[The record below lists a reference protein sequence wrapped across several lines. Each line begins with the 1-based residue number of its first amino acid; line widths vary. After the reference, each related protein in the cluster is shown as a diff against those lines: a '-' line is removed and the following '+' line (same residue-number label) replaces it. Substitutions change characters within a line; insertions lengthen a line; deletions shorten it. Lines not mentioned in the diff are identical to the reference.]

1 MIRLL
6 KIDLLKLVH
15 YRTFWILIILYFAT
29 MGVITSSGM
38 EFLKWL
44 VSKGADF
51 DQVDILRVPL
61 YHFPDIWQNLT
72 YVSLFFKMVLAV
84 VVIISV
90 TNEFNYKTVRQN
102 IIDGM
107 DRKDFIISKVLTLF
121 LLSFAST
128 LFVFFIGL
136 ITGSIYSPA
145 SEMRF
150 MFRGIEFIPAYFLDV
165 FSYLLMVMLFS
176 VVIKRAGLAIGLT
189 MLYPAIEYSF
199 GAAIPD
205 SVEWINGYLP
215 LHAINNL
222 INVPFQRYVFM
233 EIQDYV
239 SAGSVLVVVIYCV
252 LFVYLSYL
260 TLVKRDLN

>member
-6 KIDLLKLVH
+6 KIDLLKLVN

-51 DQVDILRVPL
+51 DEVDILRVPL

-72 YVSLFFKMVLAV
+72 YVSLFFKLVLAV
-84 VVIISV
+84 VVIISI
-90 TNEFNYKTVRQN
+90 TNEFNYKTIRQN

-107 DRKDFIISKVLTLF
+107 DRKDFIISKVLTIF
-121 LLSFAST
+121 LLSLAST
-128 LFVFFIGL
+128 VFVFLIGL

-145 SEMRF
+145 TEMRF
-150 MFRGIEFIPAYFLDV
+150 MFTTITFIPAYFLDT

-176 VVIKRAGLAIGLT
+176 MVIKRAGLAIGLT
-189 MLYPAIEYSF
+189 LLYPAIEYAL
-199 GAAIPD
+199 GANLPD
-205 SVEWINGYLP
+205 SMPWINDYLP

-239 SAGSVLVVVIYCV
+239 AIGSVAIVLVYCI

-260 TLVKRDLN
+260 TLVKKDLN

>member
-6 KIDLLKLVH
+6 KIDLLKLTN
-15 YRTFWILIILYFAT
+15 YRTFWIMVILYFAT

-44 VSKGADF
+44 ASKGADF
-51 DQVDILRVPL
+51 DDVDILRVPL

-72 YVSLFFKMVLAV
+72 YVSLFFKLVLAV
-84 VVIISV
+84 VVIISI
-90 TNEFNYKTVRQN
+90 TNEFSYKTVRQN
-102 IIDGM
+102 IIDGF
-107 DRKDFIISKVLTLF
+107 DRKDFIISKVLTIF
-121 LLSFAST
+121 LLSLASA
-128 LFVFFIGL
+128 LFVLTIGL

-150 MFRGIEFIPAYFLDV
+150 MFDGIAFIPAYFLDT
-165 FSYLLMVMLFS
+165 FSYLLLVMLFS
-176 VVIKRAGLAIGLT
+176 MVIKRAGLAIGLT
-189 MLYPAIEYSF
+189 LLYPAIEYAF
-199 GAAIPD
+199 GANLPD
-205 SVEWINGYLP
+205 RVEWINDYLP

-239 SAGSVLVVVIYCV
+239 ALDSVIVVLVYCI
-252 LFVYLSYL
+252 LFIYLSYL
-260 TLVKRDLN
+260 TLVKKDLN